1 MKKYLFLA
9 LSLCLVVSAV
19 PAFAADYYSDAGA
32 ELQAQWKGNNNVVD
46 TPCNVAVWYDG
57 TYTDAA
63 AIATSN
69 TSIGIY
75 SGAIVYATPSSSYAT
90 MGALVDYINS
100 ISGWHASIVDSY
112 RSHST
117 NDFLIKAVGAVGRT
131 YETAYEFPC
140 DTSASIGIA
149 AGARAQDGVVN
160 RIKSLQCTLPVGSG
174 NVTIRILDGN
184 NVIWQKWVSG
194 GASSTGV
201 WNSTTASASS
211 ANTIVFSTGP
221 EKGLSSTKGNGLCVE
236 VSSSTALSTD
246 ATALSITSI
255 SLVYDELRN

>member
-9 LSLCLVVSAV
+9 LSLLVAGT
-19 PAFAADYYSDAGA
+19 AFAADWDSGMTA
-32 ELQAQWKGNNNVVD
+32 ELAAQWKGNNNVVD
-46 TPCNVAVWYDG
+46 TPCNIAVWYDG
-57 TYTDAA
+57 TATDAA

-75 SGAIVYATPSSSYAT
+75 SSATVYATPSSSYAT
-90 MGALVDYINS
+90 MGALADYINS
-100 ISGWHASIVDSY
+100 LTGWHCAIVDSY

-117 NDFLIKAVGAVGRT
+117 NDFLIKAVAAVGRT

-149 AGARAQDGVVN
+149 AGARAQDGVIN
-160 RIKSLQCTLPVGSG
+160 RAKSLTCILPTGG

-184 NVIWQKWVSG
+184 NVIWQKWMTT
-194 GASSTGV
+194 GA
-201 WNSTTASASS
+201 WNVATASACS

-221 EKGLSSTKGNGLCVE
+221 EKGLSSTKGQGLCAE
-236 VSSSTALSTD
+236 VSSSTTLSTD
-246 ATALSITSI
+246 AVALTATSI